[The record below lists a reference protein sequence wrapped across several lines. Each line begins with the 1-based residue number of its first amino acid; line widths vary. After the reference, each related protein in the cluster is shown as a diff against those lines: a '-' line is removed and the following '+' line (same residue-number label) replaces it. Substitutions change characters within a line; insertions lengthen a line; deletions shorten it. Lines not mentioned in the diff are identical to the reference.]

1 MAKTQTKAEEPTA
14 APAEQTGTQ
23 TPSNFDVRIFGAK
36 NNGTQRATANVNVNG
51 IFAVRGVKVL
61 ESSKGLFVAM
71 PQYKVGND
79 YKDVCFP
86 CTKEAFEE
94 LNNAVLNA
102 YEQALTQKQTQEQ
115 TDTPAAQQSQAM
127 SGQAM

>member
-1 MAKTQTKAEEPTA
+1 M
-14 APAEQTGTQ
+14 
-23 TPSNFDVRIFGAK
+23 
-36 NNGTQRATANVNVNG
+36 NVNG

-86 CTKEAFEE
+86 CTKEAYEE

>member
-36 NNGTQRATANVNVNG
+36 NNGTQRATSNVNVNG

-71 PQYKVGND
+71 PQYKVGHD

-86 CTKEAFEE
+86 CTKEAYEE

-115 TDTPAAQQSQAM
+115 TDTPAPQQAQAM
-127 SGQAM
+127 SGQTM

>member
-1 MAKTQTKAEEPTA
+1 MAKTQTKAAEPTA

-36 NNGTQRATANVNVNG
+36 DNGTQRATANVNVCG

-71 PQYKVGND
+71 PQYKVGNE
-79 YKDVCFP
+79 YKDICFP
-86 CTKEAFEE
+86 CTKESREQF
-94 LNNAVLNA
+94 NNAVMSA
-102 YEQALTQKQTQEQ
+102 YEQTLSQKQTQTEAPQ
-115 TDTPAAQQSQAM
+115 PQQAPEM
-127 SGQAM
+127 SGQSM

>member
-1 MAKTQTKAEEPTA
+1 MAKTQTKAAEPTA
-14 APAEQTGTQ
+14 APAEQAGTQ

-36 NNGTQRATANVNVNG
+36 DNGTQRATANVNVCG

-79 YKDVCFP
+79 YKDICFP
-86 CTKEAFEE
+86 CTKEAHEE

-102 YEQALTQKQTQEQ
+102 YEQALTQKQTQTQ
-115 TDTPAAQQSQAM
+115 TDAPNPQQTQAM
-127 SGQAM
+127 TGQSM

>member
-1 MAKTQTKAEEPTA
+1 MSKNQTKAAEPTA
-14 APAEQTGTQ
+14 APAEQAGAQ
-23 TPSNFDVRIFGAK
+23 TRSNFDVRIFGAK
-36 NNGTQRATANVNVNG
+36 DNGTQRATANVNVCG

-86 CTKEAFEE
+86 CTKEAYEE
-94 LNNAVLNA
+94 LSNAVLNA
-102 YEQALTQKQTQEQ
+102 YEQALTQKQTQAQ
-115 TDTPAAQQSQAM
+115 TDAPIPQQTQAM
-127 SGQAM
+127 TGQSM

>member
-1 MAKTQTKAEEPTA
+1 MAKTQTKAAEPSAT
-14 APAEQTGTQ
+14 PAEQTGTH

-86 CTKEAFEE
+86 CTKEAYEE

-102 YEQALTQKQTQEQ
+102 YEQALTQKQTQAQ
-115 TDTPAAQQSQAM
+115 TDAPIPQQTQAM
-127 SGQAM
+127 TGQSM

>member
-1 MAKTQTKAEEPTA
+1 MAKTQTKAAEPTA
-14 APAEQTGTQ
+14 APAEQAGTQ

-36 NNGTQRATANVNVNG
+36 DNGTQRATANVNVCG

-79 YKDVCFP
+79 YKDICFP
-86 CTKEAFEE
+86 CTRESREQF
-94 LNNAVLNA
+94 NAAVMKA
-102 YEQALTQKQTQEQ
+102 YEQTLTQAQQQAETPAHQQTQ
-115 TDTPAAQQSQAM
+115 TM
-127 SGQAM
+127 SGQSM

>member
-1 MAKTQTKAEEPTA
+1 MAKTQTKAPE
-14 APAEQTGTQ
+14 PAESPIERTGAQ

-36 NNGTQRATANVNVNG
+36 NEGTQRATASVNVNG

-79 YKDVCFP
+79 YKDICFP
-86 CTKEAFEE
+86 CTKEAREE
-94 LNNAVLNA
+94 LNNAVMNA
-102 YEQALTQKQTQEQ
+102 YEQALTQKQTQAQ
-115 TDTPAAQQSQAM
+115 TDAPTPQQTQAM
-127 SGQAM
+127 SGQSM